1 MHNQKLLLAFPE
13 RNTTKLKRR
22 FPTGDPVFFLYLGKD
37 IFARRHL
44 DRQLGN
50 RFIPIDITKIL
61 DEVANDIRREHIQ
74 WIDNLNIKYGKNLN
88 WWFGPIPSRNIYSS
102 NLFQFSCYLELLERL
117 WNSNGPK
124 PSLVFVESIGL
135 LRAIQTWA
143 LQKGIAVETVCALTK
158 KYNSLRLLFLSFLR
172 CGYFYCISLLRFISA
187 YRTKHKC
194 GDKSATTQK
203 LAIINTFLLDSSL
216 SDEGFFQDFYFPFLH
231 EYLADNDYQVF
242 VHPVLHGFQF
252 NYFSIYR
259 RMRQSNAHFIIR
271 EDFLKLSDYLSVLR
285 YVVDAF
291 RFNISTSQF
300 RGFDLSALLK
310 EEQQRN
316 GADSSSMLAC
326 LIHRFWLRLGQQG
339 LKPEII
345 IDWYEN
351 QVIDKALI
359 TGARQAFPQAKII
372 GAQIFLHSLNCL
384 NTMPIQSEVDYQ
396 MVPDILL
403 ETSEHQCSIARSFT
417 KDIPCHPAASL
428 RYAYIFHETM
438 PPGQT
443 ALREPTSTIMV
454 LLPYDMIE
462 SMEMLEMVKGGLDRI
477 RRDVRLAIKCHP
489 CYFPQTLKRS
499 FGERDWPDR
508 FEFYQGSIRQALK
521 SAAVVISANSST
533 MAEAAAL
540 GIPVIFLG
548 RKTVLSQNMLVG
560 LTTNLVTECF
570 TEDELVEAINKY
582 LEPTLEEIKRYLHEG
597 EKIRKLLFSPVNEKT
612 MQPFLGKS

>member
-1 MHNQKLLLAFPE
+1 MHIQTLLLAFPE

-44 DRQLGN
+44 DRQLVN

-74 WIDNLNIKYGKNLN
+74 WIDNLNIKYGHNLN
-88 WWFGPIPSRNIYSS
+88 WWFGPISSRNIYNS

-135 LRAIQTWA
+135 LRVIEAWA
-143 LQKGIAVETVCALTK
+143 LQKGIAVETDCALTK
-158 KYNSLRLLFLSFLR
+158 KYNYLRLLFLSFLR
-172 CGYFYCISLLRFISA
+172 CGYFYCMSLLRFIAA
-187 YRTKHKC
+187 YRTKNKY
-194 GDKSATTQK
+194 GGKSTATQK

-216 SDEGFFQDFYFPFLH
+216 SDEGFFQDSYFPFLY
-231 EYLADNDYQVF
+231 EYLAENGYQVF
-242 VHPVLHGFQF
+242 IHPVLHGFQF

-285 YVVDAF
+285 YVVDAL
-291 RFNISTSQF
+291 RFNISTTQF

-326 LIHRFWLRLGQQG
+326 LIHRFWLRLGKLG

-359 TGARQAFPQAKII
+359 IGARQAFPQARII

-403 ETSEHQCSIARSFT
+403 ETSEHQCRIAQSFT

-428 RYAYIFHETM
+428 RYAYIFNEPMKPYETV
-438 PPGQT
+438 
-443 ALREPTSTIMV
+443 LREPGATIMV
-454 LLPYDMIE
+454 FLPYDMIE
-462 SMEMLEMVKGGLDRI
+462 AIEMLETLKRGVDRI
-477 RRDVRLAIKCHP
+477 RRDFRLAIKCHP
-489 CYFPQTLKRS
+489 CYFPETLKRS
-499 FGERDWPDR
+499 FGTRNWPDR
-508 FEFYQGSIRQALK
+508 FEFYQGPIRQAMK
-521 SAAVVISANSST
+521 SAAVVISANSGT
-533 MAEAAAL
+533 MAEAVAL
-540 GIPVIFLG
+540 GIPVIFLC
-548 RKTVLSQNMLVG
+548 RKTVLNQNMLEG
-560 LTTNLVTECF
+560 LTTNLVAKCF
-570 TEDELVEAINKY
+570 TEDEMVEAINKY
-582 LEPTLEEIKRYLHEG
+582 LEPTIEETKRYLQEG
-597 EKIRKLLFSPVNEKT
+597 EEIRKLLFSPVNEKT